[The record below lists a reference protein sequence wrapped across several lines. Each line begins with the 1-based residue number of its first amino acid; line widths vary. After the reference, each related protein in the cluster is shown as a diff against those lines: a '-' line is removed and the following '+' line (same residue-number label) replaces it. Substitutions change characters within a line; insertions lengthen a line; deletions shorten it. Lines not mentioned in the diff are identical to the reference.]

1 MRTVDLSGVPVVD
14 AHTHPYRLED
24 LLARPSEGFDTR
36 ITFMG
41 ESFLSSSKLDPA
53 LAPAAER
60 YADSTVLALVLRR
73 WLAQHLGCEPSRE
86 AVTAARDA
94 ALRADPVAYTKRL
107 LDAEHVE
114 AILSDEGFPQP
125 PITPE
130 EFEAAIGATV
140 HRVTRLEPWV
150 VEHRGGSFDELVEGV
165 EHEART
171 AAEQGSVAFKTIVA
185 YRSGLDVGSPTAAEA
200 AEAFAAWRDAG
211 FPDRDR
217 GPNKTVRDFLLHRLL
232 DVARELDRPV
242 HIHCGAGDPD
252 IDLAH
257 AGPVNLWPL
266 LVEHQHQAIVL
277 IHTGYPWIPEA
288 AYLASVLPNVHL
300 ELSELVPWGWSM
312 VEWALETILGTAP
325 AAKVLHGSDEAGE
338 PEMFW
343 LAARLTRRSLERVL
357 ARFVE
362 RDDLTTA
369 EAEAFGRMVL
379 GDNTRRVH
387 GLG

>member
-1 MRTVDLSGVPVVD
+1 MTEVDLSGVPVVD
-14 AHTHPYRLED
+14 AHAHPYRLQD
-24 LLARPSEGFDTR
+24 LLAKGSEGFDTR
-36 ITFMG
+36 ITFLG

-53 LAPAAER
+53 LAPVAER
-60 YADSTVLALVLRR
+60 YVDSTVLALVLRR
-73 WLAQHLGCEPSRE
+73 WLAEHLGCEPTRE

-94 ALRADPVAYTKRL
+94 ALRADPVAYTKGL
-107 LDAEHVE
+107 LEAEHVE

-125 PITPE
+125 PIGPQ
-130 EFEAAIGATV
+130 EFGMAIGTTV
-140 HRVTRLEPWV
+140 HRVTRLEPWIV
-150 VEHRGGSFDELVEGV
+150 AHRGGSFDDLVQGV

-171 AAEQGSVAFKTIVA
+171 AAAEGSVAYKTIIA
-185 YRSGLDVGSPTAAEA
+185 YRSGLDVGSPTPAEA
-200 AEAFAAWRDAG
+200 AEAYERWRAAD

-217 GPNKTVRDFLLHRLL
+217 GPNKPVRDFLLHRFL

-266 LVEHQHQAIVL
+266 LVAHQDQAVVL
-277 IHTGYPWIPEA
+277 IHTGYPWIAQA
-288 AYLASVLPNVHL
+288 AYMASVLPNVFL

-312 VEWALETILGTAP
+312 VEGALETILGTAP
-325 AAKVLHGSDEAGE
+325 AGKVLHGSDEAGE

-343 LAARLTRRSLERVL
+343 LAARLTRRSLQRVL
-357 ARFVE
+357 GRFVE
-362 RDDLTTA
+362 GGDLTPS
-369 EAEAFGRMVL
+369 EAEGFGRMVL
-379 GDNTRRVH
+379 GENTRRVH

>member
-1 MRTVDLSGVPVVD
+1 MTDVDLSGVPVVD

-24 LLARPSEGFDTR
+24 LLAKPSDGFDTR

-41 ESFLSSSKLDPA
+41 ESFMSSSKLDPA
-53 LAPAAER
+53 LAPLAER
-60 YADSTVLALVLRR
+60 YVDSTVLALALRR
-73 WLAQHLGCEPSRE
+73 WLADHLGCEAARE

-94 ALRADPVAYTKRL
+94 ALRADPVAYTKGL
-107 LDAEHVE
+107 LEAEHVE

-125 PITPE
+125 PIGPE
-130 EFEAAIGATV
+130 EFGAAIGTTV
-140 HRVTRLEPWV
+140 HRVTRLEPWIV
-150 VEHRGGSFDELVEGV
+150 AHRGGSFDDLVQGV
-165 EHEART
+165 EHEVRT
-171 AAEQGSVAFKTIVA
+171 AADQGAVAFKTIIA
-185 YRSGLDVGSPTAAEA
+185 YRSGLDVTDPSIAEA
-200 AEAFAAWRDAG
+200 SEAYERWRAAD

-217 GPNKTVRDFLLHRLL
+217 GPNKPVRDFLLHRLL
-232 DVARELDRPV
+232 EVARELDRPV

-266 LVEHQHQAIVL
+266 LVAHQHQPIVL
-277 IHTGYPWIPEA
+277 IHAGFPWIPEA
-288 AYLASVLPNVHL
+288 AYMASVLPNVHL
-300 ELSELVPWGWSM
+300 EISELVPWGWSM
-312 VEWALETILGTAP
+312 VDWALEIVLGTAP

-357 ARFVE
+357 RRFVE
-362 RDDLTTA
+362 RDDLTVAQA
-369 EAEAFGRMVL
+369 ETFGRLVL
-379 GDNTRRVH
+379 GENARRVH